1 MIQTP
6 PTGSRV
12 ERIRTVVQ
20 DALHPVLLEIR
31 DDSAAHI
38 GHAGGGGKGHF
49 KLVIVSESFAGK
61 SLLQRHRLV
70 HEVLAG
76 LIESDIHAL
85 VLSTRAP
92 DEVS

>member
-1 MIQTP
+1 MTQAP
-6 PTGSRV
+6 PLSSRV

-49 KLVIVSESFAGK
+49 KLVIVSELFSGK

-70 HEVLAG
+70 HDVLAD
-76 LIESDIHAL
+76 LMDSDIHAL
-85 VLSTRAP
+85 VLSTMAP
-92 DEVS
+92 EDVS